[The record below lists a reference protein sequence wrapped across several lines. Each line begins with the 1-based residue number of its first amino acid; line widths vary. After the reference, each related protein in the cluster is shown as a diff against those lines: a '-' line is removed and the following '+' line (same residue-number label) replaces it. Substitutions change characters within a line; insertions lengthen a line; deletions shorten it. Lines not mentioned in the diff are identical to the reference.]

1 MATANC
7 ELRTLNWEW
16 SRAAGKFICG
26 FPRCSP
32 TPAATSTA
40 TWQLWL
46 TAAEVIAQ
54 AKQQWQQN
62 AEQEKGRRRG
72 RRRGRETNCHRCR
85 WCRRARQISTISVI
99 NLPFQSLPVIDRER
113 DSYPLLA
120 WPATRHHHHLL
131 SVCWSVCWWFLI
143 NWPAAK
149 PNRPPHMDTAP
160 DQTGC
165 KVSIAPVF
173 CSISS
178 RCAFCFEF
186 SFMLVTPPPHSP
198 PIHSS

>member
-7 ELRTLNWEW
+7 ELWTGNGVEQPANSYADFLDVPQLQQQLRLQLGNSGWPLRKSLRKPNNSGNKMLNR
-16 SRAAGKFICG
+16 SREGEGQGEGAG
-26 FPRCSP
+26 
-32 TPAATSTA
+32 
-40 TWQLWL
+40 
-46 TAAEVIAQ
+46 
-54 AKQQWQQN
+54 
-62 AEQEKGRRRG
+62 
-72 RRRGRETNCHRCR
+72 ETNCHRCR

-99 NLPFQSLPVIDRER
+99 NLPFQSLPVIERER

-120 WPATRHHHHLL
+120 WPAARHHHHLL
-131 SVCWSVCWWFLI
+131 SVCSSVCWWFLI

-149 PNRPPHMDTAP
+149 PNRPPHMDTAT

-198 PIHSS
+198 HIHSS